1 VHVATPSTSRDPG
14 FTLIEL
20 LIVMI
25 IVGVLAAIAIPVFL
39 GQRAR
44 AHDAST
50 KADVANVG
58 KEIATLFVDGN
69 GATTINFDVQPGKA
83 VISAN
88 GEDTTINLTN
98 GTARPVSG
106 AFSNLGDSE
115 KWCISLT
122 DPKGAVQEYRYRAQ
136 SGLEEGTC

>member
-1 VHVATPSTSRDPG
+1 MRQASPAASDDAG

-20 LIVMI
+20 LVVMI
-25 IVGVLAAIAIPVFL
+25 VVGVLAAIAIPVFL
-39 GQRAR
+39 NERAK
-44 AHDAST
+44 AHDTST

-83 VISAN
+83 VITTN
-88 GEDTTINLTN
+88 GMDTTVNLTN
-98 GTARPVSG
+98 GTARPASG

-115 KWCISLT
+115 NWCVSLT